1 MRELLSKSTAG
12 GLSAGVVLVWWPLL
26 FEHVDTVT
34 SWFIR
39 GVAWTVC
46 FELLMFAL
54 VPVERALWETRGG
67 ERLSG
72 RVGAAGSRLHAGSP
86 RRKLGRL
93 SALATAAL
101 VVPAAL
107 LVMGLQEQLP
117 AKAEAATVRP
127 VKVVRVTKVV
137 NVRKVVQGA
146 PVVRQ
151 AVPVSTQPQFA
162 TPAAPRASAPAR
174 KDSVAVGRAAPVERE
189 TQPLD
194 EPVTTGGSGDASPG
208 DAPGSSTAPAAP

>member
-1 MRELLSKSTAG
+1 MRELLSKSIAG
-12 GLSAGVVLVWWPLL
+12 GLSAGVVLVWWPVL
-26 FEHVDTVT
+26 FEHGDTVT

-54 VPVERALWETRGG
+54 VPVERALWETRSG
-67 ERLSG
+67 ERIVG

-93 SALATAAL
+93 SALATVAL

-107 LVMGLQEQLP
+107 LVMGLQEELP

-127 VKVVRVTKVV
+127 VKVVHVTRVVKV
-137 NVRKVVQGA
+137 RRVVQGA
-146 PVVRQ
+146 PVTRQ
-151 AVPVSTQPQFA
+151 PTPVSTQPQVA
-162 TPAAPRASAPAR
+162 TPAPAQGSAPSQEGR
-174 KDSVAVGRAAPVERE
+174 VVVGDAAPVQRQTEAPAE
-189 TQPLD
+189 S
-194 EPVTTGGSGDASPG
+194 VATGGSGDASSG
-208 DAPGSSTAPAAP
+208 DTSGSGTAPTAP